1 MSGNTDTGVSD
12 ARGCV
17 IWITGRPSAGKST
30 FARRVRE
37 LLGAHC
43 GPTLILDGDAVR
55 ARLKPAPGYDE
66 QSRSDFYRTLAGL
79 AALLAEQGFLVL
91 VPATAHK
98 AEFRELARQLAPR
111 FLEVFVD
118 APLAVCVARD
128 SKGLYAMSRRGEVDA
143 LPGIGKHFDAPEHA
157 DVVALGGK
165 DGAAHQR
172 LVQLVLRALAAV
184 ELAPG

>member
-1 MSGNTDTGVSD
+1 MS
-12 ARGCV
+12 APGCV

-30 FARRVRE
+30 FARRVQS
-37 LLGAHC
+37 LLTTHC

-55 ARLKPAPGYDE
+55 ARLKPAPGYDD
-66 QSRSDFYRTLAGL
+66 QARSDFYASLAGL

-98 AEFRELARQLAPR
+98 REFRDHARELAPRVTEAGEPR

-118 APLAVCVARD
+118 APLEVCEARD
-128 SKGLYAMSRRGEVDA
+128 SKGLYAKSKSGEVSD
-143 LPGIGKHFDAPEHA
+143 LPGVGKHFDVPQHS
-157 DVVALGGK
+157 DVVAQGGK

-172 LVQLVLRALAAV
+172 LVHQVLRVLAL
-184 ELAPG
+184 G